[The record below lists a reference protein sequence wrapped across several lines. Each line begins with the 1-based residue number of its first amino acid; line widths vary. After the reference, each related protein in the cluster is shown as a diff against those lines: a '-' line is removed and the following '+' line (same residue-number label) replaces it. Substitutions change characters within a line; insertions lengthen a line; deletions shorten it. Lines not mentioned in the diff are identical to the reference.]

1 MKNKISLLALILC
14 ASALHAEDFTTLDG
28 DKYTNATI
36 KRVEPDGLVIA
47 DADGVRKLRFK
58 KLAPEIGIKYGF
70 DPAKAEAFKAA
81 EIQAAVTAQ
90 AGVIQCAKAQKEKS
104 IASAQTEAIRQEP
117 AQEIHV
123 TITSVIPEGII
134 ADLMETEESSASRSM
149 RRQGISGGQQ
159 LAGVNYG
166 AMESVSWKRSG
177 DEVFIPSVKNVAE
190 GDVKVFQAHRVGE
203 KQVHPDGQ
211 IKRTLPSWEIVL

>member
-1 MKNKISLLALILC
+1 MKPKITLLSLILC

-58 KLAPEIGIKYGF
+58 KLAPEIGVKYGF

-134 ADLMETEESSASRSM
+134 ADLMEPEESSASKSM
-149 RRQGISGGQQ
+149 ERGGQH
-159 LAGVNYG
+159 LAGVNY
-166 AMESVSWKRSG
+166 AALETVSWKRSG
-177 DEVFIPSVKNVAE
+177 DKVFIPSVKNVAE
-190 GDVKVFQAHRVGE
+190 GDVKVFQAHRVGV
-203 KQVHPDGQ
+203 KAVHPEGQ
-211 IKRTLPSWEIVL
+211 IQRTLPQWDIVL